1 MSDLDPTQ
9 QGGPELQPAHAGRNA
24 ALAEIA
30 KRAHEEIAPDLK
42 AFNEA
47 TGEIAQD
54 EPKSEPEPQ
63 AQAEEPEQQEEA
75 PVEAKPAAKM
85 VQIVVHGQTI
95 EVPEDK
101 IIEAGRRTLQKESA
115 ADKLLQQAAE
125 KERQA
130 EAMLRQAQQRLSG
143 QQPDATQQQAPSSDA
158 PPFDPNQLVTAVS
171 GVVSQNLRLERARE
185 VFDSEFPEIASDPVL
200 LGYAARL
207 EQDRLDHAA
216 AVGEPLGD
224 PVAAY
229 RKHGETVRKW
239 LQERTGNKPAVPQD
253 KQERKRTIT
262 SVQAANA
269 RAPAPQE
276 KKPMTTSEI
285 IEQQRLARRGR
296 QIQPNR

>member
-30 KRAHEEIAPDLK
+30 KRAHEEVAPDLK
-42 AFNEA
+42 AFDEA

-54 EPKSEPEPQ
+54 EPKNDPEPQ
-63 AQAEEPEQQEEA
+63 QTAEPEQRDEPEQT
-75 PVEAKPAAKM
+75 PAEPKAKM

-101 IIEAGRRTLQKESA
+101 IIEAGRRTLQKETA
-115 ADKLLQQAAE
+115 ADKLLQEAAE
-125 KERQA
+125 KRRQA
-130 EAMLRQAQQRLSG
+130 EALFQQAQQRVS
-143 QQPDATQQQAPSSDA
+143 QDPAHSAPSREDA
-158 PPFDPNQLVTAVS
+158 PQEPQLTPQVLDQYMEQKLYMRDAQRAV
-171 GVVSQNLRLERARE
+171 Q
-185 VFDSEFPEIASDPVL
+185 VFEQEYPEIANDPVL
-200 LGYAARL
+200 RGYAARL
-207 EQDRLDHAA
+207 EDERLHHAA
-216 AVGEPLGD
+216 AVGEPVGD
-224 PVAAY
+224 PIEAY